1 MRIIHFI
8 YDKHIKF
15 STVLWTL
22 NIILG
27 KNLMIIKRDV
37 PREMDVLGRVDFII
51 DILIAFFASDSNM
64 HGRSSIVVIVVIEF
78 IIIFRP

>member
-1 MRIIHFI
+1 
-8 YDKHIKF
+8 
-15 STVLWTL
+15 
-22 NIILG
+22 
-27 KNLMIIKRDV
+27 MIIKRDV